1 MHLFPITKTHAQKVE
16 REAKRLRKLNPTLKH
31 PQSLDQAAQQHG
43 FLHWKHVTICRIEGE
58 KALQKAPLTKRMQ
71 RILVQAAKRYRVPNE
86 TFNAFAGGLVV
97 AVDIKDAEH
106 LVSSPMCTEIA
117 DGWPIAAADLW
128 PVMLFGRR
136 SERPKEAEDQAD
148 LKVLDDFTCLRFFRV
163 NMVCVESK
171 SPESVKQRLGV
182 ANQWCWIRGKAVR
195 AETSTWIGP
204 ERSRFER
211 FRHLIDA
218 PSLSFIEKEPPHL
231 ANDSAFQYEKQTPLG
246 SLRYLPLSSGAAIG
260 WKSARP
266 VASSAHLCEGL
277 GRLVSI
283 GDA

>member
-1 MHLFPITKTHAQKVE
+1 MHLFPITKTRAQKVE
-16 REAKRLRKLNPTLKH
+16 REAKRLRKLNPALKH

-43 FLHWKHVTICRIEGE
+43 FLHWKHVTLCRIEGE

-71 RILVQAAKRYRVPNE
+71 RILVQAAKRYPVSDD
-86 TFNAFAGGLVV
+86 TSNAFAGGLVV
-97 AVDIKDAEH
+97 AADIKDAEH

-117 DGWPIAAADLW
+117 DGWPIAAADIW

-163 NMVCVESK
+163 NMVCDESAAL
-171 SPESVKQRLGV
+171 ESVEQRLGV
-182 ANQWCWIRGKAVR
+182 AIQWCWIRGTAVR
-195 AETSTWIGP
+195 ANTGGWVRT

-231 ANDSAFQYEKQTPLG
+231 ANDSAFLYEKQTPLG
-246 SLRYLPLSSGAAIG
+246 SLRYQPLSRSVNMRWSNAAPI
-260 WKSARP
+260 SSVRP
-266 VASSAHLCEGL
+266 Q
-277 GRLVSI
+277 
-283 GDA
+283 DA